1 MKKLVASGVAALS
14 IATGS
19 LAVAALSPLG
29 AASAQ
34 STDSTTTTTPAT
46 GSAAT
51 TAAPARGGALKSV
64 LDGLVS
70 DGTITQ
76 AQADAI
82 TAKVDAARAA
92 NPAPDKGM
100 RGVGGATL
108 DDIAT
113 ALGITTTDL
122 QTQLKAGATLSSIAG
137 DKLPALTTLLTDKA
151 NARIDQALTD
161 GKITAETAATMKA
174 AVPAKVTAMLDGT
187 APLGGPGGPGGHGG
201 PGEHG
206 GRPGR
211 GPADGAAPADG
222 SAPSTGATGSTTT
235 TTP

>member
-19 LAVAALSPLG
+19 LAVAVLSPLG

-34 STDSTTTTTPAT
+34 TGSTTTTAPAT
-46 GSAAT
+46 GAT
-51 TAAPARGGALKSV
+51 GATATAPARGGALKSV
-64 LDGLVS
+64 LDSLVT

-82 TAKVDAARAA
+82 TAKLDAARAA
-92 NPAPDKGM
+92 NPAPDRGM
-100 RGVGGATL
+100 RGFGGAGL

-122 QTQLKAGATLSSIAG
+122 RTQLEGGATLSAVAG
-137 DKLPALTTLLTDKA
+137 DKLPAITTLLTDKA
-151 NARIDQALTD
+151 NARIDQAVTD

-187 APLGGPGGPGGHGG
+187 APFGGPGGPGGHGG
-201 PGEHG
+201 PGERG
-206 GRPGR
+206 GHGR
-211 GPADGAAPADG
+211 GPADGT
-222 SAPSTGATGSTTT
+222 APSTGATGSTTT

>member
-19 LAVAALSPLG
+19 LAVAVLNPLG

-34 STDSTTTTTPAT
+34 TSSTTTPAPAT
-46 GSAAT
+46 GTTGAT
-51 TAAPARGGALKSV
+51 ATAPARGGALKSV
-64 LDGLVS
+64 LDSLVT

-82 TAKVDAARAA
+82 TAKLDAARAA
-92 NPAPDKGM
+92 NPAHDKGM
-100 RGVGGATL
+100 RGFGGAGL

-122 QTQLKAGATLSSIAG
+122 QTQLKGGATLSAIAG
-137 DKLPALTTLLTDKA
+137 DKLPAITTLLTDQA
-151 NARIDQALTD
+151 NARIDQAVTD

-187 APLGGPGGPGGHGG
+187 APVGGPGGPGGHGG
-201 PGEHG
+201 HGGPGERDGH
-206 GRPGR
+206 GR
-211 GPADGAAPADG
+211 GPAGG
-222 SAPSTGATGSTTT
+222 TAPSTGATGSTTT